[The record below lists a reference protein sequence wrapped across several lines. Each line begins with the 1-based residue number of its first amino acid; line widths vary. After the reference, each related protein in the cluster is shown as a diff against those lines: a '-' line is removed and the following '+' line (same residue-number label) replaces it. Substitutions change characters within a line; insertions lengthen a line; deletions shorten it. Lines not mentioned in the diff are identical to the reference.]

1 MSLRATL
8 FDMDGLLIDSE
19 ILWHKAELE
28 IFPSLG
34 VPLDDGADRQTK
46 GMYVE
51 EVVAF
56 WFAKYPWSGPSTS
69 DVTQMLLNRVGE
81 LVENEG
87 VLLPG
92 AIRAIELASEH
103 GPVAVASSTPTAL
116 IHRCLDNFSLREK
129 FVSIHSAQDEEFG
142 KPHPGVFISAAKSLG
157 VSPKECLVFE
167 DSAAGVLAAKAGS
180 MSVIAVPTKEDRE
193 FPAFKLADVVLS
205 SLEELS
211 PAWLSTHFA

>member
-34 VPLDDGADRQTK
+34 VSLDNGADRQTK

-56 WFAKYPWSGPSTS
+56 WFSKHPWSGPSTS
-69 DVTQMLLNRVGE
+69 DVTQMLLSRVGE

-92 AIRAIELASEH
+92 ALRAIELASEH

-180 MSVIAVPTKEDRE
+180 MSVIAVPTKQDRE
-193 FPAFKLADVVLS
+193 LPAFKLADVVLS

-211 PAWLSTHFA
+211 PAWLSARFI

>member
-1 MSLRATL
+1 
-8 FDMDGLLIDSE
+8 MDGLLIDSE

-28 IFPSLG
+28 IVPSLG

-69 DVTQMLLNRVGE
+69 DFTQMLLNRVGE

-142 KPHPGVFISAAKSLG
+142 KPHPGVFLSAAKSLG
-157 VSPKECLVFE
+157 VSPQECLVFE

-180 MSVIAVPTKEDRE
+180 MCVIAVPTKEDRE

-211 PAWLSTHFA
+211 PAWLSAHFA